1 MKALSKLYN
10 LVKYNPLHVSASIGS
25 KTCIVGATAKNI
37 DMDISKI
44 VSETSNLYG
53 GGASKDPFL
62 SIGGGP
68 GTYSEDK
75 TIKFIENALLEL
87 I

>member
-1 MKALSKLYN
+1 MQCI
-10 LVKYNPLHVSASIGS
+10 ASQKVDVIVLISNIGT

-37 DMDISKI
+37 ELDISRI

-68 GTYSEDK
+68 GKYSEDK
-75 TIKFIENALLEL
+75 TIAFIEDALLEL